1 MEIINQNTIFKYT
14 QVYDYLKN
22 IKFDEYISNKRDNI
36 HKQLY
41 ENSIN
46 KLIDEVN
53 NENTTCKIA
62 KSIRATIDLYNHY
75 MLSNIDVDT
84 LMEYTK
90 KSIDNPDIQSKYK
103 ILEFNRDNFKFIEY
117 KNKVWYYPSTIS
129 IIYTKS
135 FVIDKN
141 KKYTRL
147 KFGPF
152 YLGELW
158 NNNYIMNKDIT
169 KIISND
175 NISNYIIE
183 YVDYVNGYVILY
195 DKLNMTYLNIDLEY
209 IKNINKYEFGHT
221 YDEMFSTKR
230 NSNK

>member
-14 QVYDYLKN
+14 QVYDYLKS
-22 IKFDEYISNKRDNI
+22 IKFDEYISNKRDII

-53 NENTTCKIA
+53 NENTTYKIA
-62 KSIRATIDLYNHY
+62 KSIRATIDLYNYY
-75 MLSNIDVDT
+75 MISNIGTDK
-84 LMEYTK
+84 LIEYTME
-90 KSIDNPDIQSKYK
+90 SITNPDIQSKYK
-103 ILEFNRDNFKFIEY
+103 ILEFNKDNFKFIEY
-117 KNKVWYYPSTIS
+117 KNKVWYYPSIIN
-129 IIYTKS
+129 IIYTKA
-135 FVIDKN
+135 FVVDEYGN
-141 KKYTRL
+141 HVRL
-147 KFGPF
+147 KIGPL

-158 NNNYIMNKDIT
+158 NNNYIMNKDIN

-183 YVDYVNGYVILY
+183 YIDYVNGYVILY
-195 DKLNMTYLNIDLEY
+195 DKINMTYLNVDLEY

-221 YDEMFSTKR
+221 YDEIFSTKR
-230 NSNK
+230 NNK

>member
-14 QVYDYLKN
+14 QVYDYLKS
-22 IKFDEYISNKRDNI
+22 IKFDEYISDKRDII

-75 MLSNIDVDT
+75 MLSNIDTDK

-90 KSIDNPDIQSKYK
+90 ESITNPDIKSKYS
-103 ILEFNRDNFKFIEY
+103 ILDFNRDNFKFIEY
-117 KNKVWYYPSTIS
+117 KNKVWYYPSNIN
-129 IIYTKS
+129 IIYTKA
-135 FVIDKN
+135 FVVDEQGN
-141 KKYTRL
+141 LMRL
-147 KFGPF
+147 KIGPL

-158 NNNYIMNKDIT
+158 NNNYIINKDIN
-169 KIISND
+169 KIISN
-175 NISNYIIE
+175 NNNYIIE
-183 YVDYVNGYVILY
+183 YIDYVNGYVILY
-195 DKLNMTYLNIDLEY
+195 DKINMTYLNVDLEY
-209 IKNINKYEFGHT
+209 IKNINKNEFSHT
-221 YDEMFSTKR
+221 YDEMFSTK
-230 NSNK
+230 SNNK

>member
-14 QVYDYLKN
+14 QVYDYLKS
-22 IKFDEYISNKRDNI
+22 IKFDEYISDKRDII

-62 KSIRATIDLYNHY
+62 KSIRATIDLYNYY
-75 MLSNIDVDT
+75 MISNIDTDK

-90 KSIDNPDIQSKYK
+90 ESIINPDIKSKYS
-103 ILEFNRDNFKFIEY
+103 ILDFNRDNFKFIEY
-117 KNKVWYYPSTIS
+117 KNKVWYYPSNIN
-129 IIYTKS
+129 IIYTKA
-135 FVIDKN
+135 FVVDEQGN
-141 KKYTRL
+141 LMRL
-147 KFGPF
+147 KIGPL

-158 NNNYIMNKDIT
+158 NNNYIINKDIN
-169 KIISND
+169 KIISN
-175 NISNYIIE
+175 NNNYIIE
-183 YVDYVNGYVILY
+183 YIDYVNGYVILY
-195 DKLNMTYLNIDLEY
+195 DKINMTYLNVDLEY
-209 IKNINKYEFGHT
+209 IKNINKYEFSHT

-230 NSNK
+230 NNK

>member
-14 QVYDYLKN
+14 QVYDYLKS
-22 IKFDEYISNKRDNI
+22 IKFDEYISDKSDII

-75 MLSNIDVDT
+75 MLSNIDTDK

-90 KSIDNPDIQSKYK
+90 ESITNPDIKSKYS
-103 ILEFNRDNFKFIEY
+103 ILDFNRDNFKFIEY
-117 KNKVWYYPSTIS
+117 KNKVWYYPSNIN
-129 IIYTKS
+129 IIYTKA
-135 FVIDKN
+135 FVVDEQGN
-141 KKYTRL
+141 LMRL
-147 KFGPF
+147 KIGPL

-158 NNNYIMNKDIT
+158 NNNYIINKDIN
-169 KIISND
+169 KIISN
-175 NISNYIIE
+175 NNNYIIE
-183 YVDYVNGYVILY
+183 YIDYVNGYVILY
-195 DKLNMTYLNIDLEY
+195 DKINMTYLNVDLEY
-209 IKNINKYEFGHT
+209 IKNINKYEFSHT

-230 NSNK
+230 NTK

>member
-14 QVYDYLKN
+14 QVYDYLKS
-22 IKFDEYISNKRDNI
+22 IKFDEYISDKRDII

-75 MLSNIDVDT
+75 MISNIDVDK
-84 LMEYTK
+84 LIEYTK
-90 KSIDNPDIQSKYK
+90 ESITNPDIQSKYK
-103 ILEFNRDNFKFIEY
+103 ILEFNKDNFKFIEY
-117 KNKVWYYPSTIS
+117 KNKVWYYPSNIN
-129 IIYTKS
+129 IIYTKA
-135 FVIDKN
+135 FVVDEQGN
-141 KKYTRL
+141 LMRL
-147 KFGPF
+147 KIGPL

-158 NNNYIMNKDIT
+158 NNNYIINKDIN
-169 KIISND
+169 KIISN
-175 NISNYIIE
+175 NNNYIIE
-183 YVDYVNGYVILY
+183 YIDYVNGYVILY
-195 DKLNMTYLNIDLEY
+195 DKINMTYLNVDLEY
-209 IKNINKYEFGHT
+209 IKNINKYEFSHT

-230 NSNK
+230 NNK

>member
-14 QVYDYLKN
+14 QVYDYLKS
-22 IKFDEYISNKRDNI
+22 IKFDEYISDKRDII

-75 MLSNIDVDT
+75 MLSNIDTDK

-90 KSIDNPDIQSKYK
+90 ESITNPDIKSKYS
-103 ILEFNRDNFKFIEY
+103 ILDFNRDNFKFIEY
-117 KNKVWYYPSTIS
+117 KNKVWYYPSNIN
-129 IIYTKS
+129 IIYTKA
-135 FVIDKN
+135 FVVDEQGN
-141 KKYTRL
+141 LMRL
-147 KFGPF
+147 KIGPL

-158 NNNYIMNKDIT
+158 NNNYIINKDIN
-169 KIISND
+169 KIVSN
-175 NISNYIIE
+175 NNNYIIE
-183 YVDYVNGYVILY
+183 YIDYVNGYVILY
-195 DKLNMTYLNIDLEY
+195 DKINMTYLNVDLEY
-209 IKNINKYEFGHT
+209 IKNINKYEFSHT

-230 NSNK
+230 NTK

>member
-14 QVYDYLKN
+14 QVYDYLKS
-22 IKFDEYISNKRDNI
+22 IKFDEYISDKRDII

-62 KSIRATIDLYNHY
+62 KSIRATIDLYNYY
-75 MLSNIDVDT
+75 MISNIGTDK
-84 LMEYTK
+84 LIEYTT
-90 KSIDNPDIQSKYK
+90 KSITNPDIQSKYK
-103 ILEFNRDNFKFIEY
+103 ILEFNKDNFKFIEY
-117 KNKVWYYPSTIS
+117 KNKVWYYPSNIN

-135 FVIDKN
+135 FVVDEQGN
-141 KKYTRL
+141 LMRL
-147 KFGPF
+147 KIGPL

-158 NNNYIMNKDIT
+158 NNNYIINKDIN
-169 KIISND
+169 KIILN
-175 NISNYIIE
+175 NNYIIE
-183 YVDYVNGYVILY
+183 YIDYVNGYVILY
-195 DKLNMTYLNIDLEY
+195 DKINMTYLNVDLEY
-209 IKNINKYEFGHT
+209 IKNINKYEFVHT

-230 NSNK
+230 NNK

>member
-14 QVYDYLKN
+14 QVYDYLKS
-22 IKFDEYISNKRDNI
+22 IKFDEYISDKRDII

-75 MLSNIDVDT
+75 MLSNIDTDK

-90 KSIDNPDIQSKYK
+90 ESITNPDIKSKYS
-103 ILEFNRDNFKFIEY
+103 ILDFNRDNFKFIEY
-117 KNKVWYYPSTIS
+117 KNKVWYYPSNIN
-129 IIYTKS
+129 IIYTKA
-135 FVIDKN
+135 FVVDEQGN
-141 KKYTRL
+141 LMRL
-147 KFGPF
+147 KIGPL

-158 NNNYIMNKDIT
+158 SNNYIINKDIN
-169 KIISND
+169 KIISN
-175 NISNYIIE
+175 NNNYIIE
-183 YVDYVNGYVILY
+183 YIDYVNGYVILY
-195 DKLNMTYLNIDLEY
+195 DKINMTYLNVDLEY
-209 IKNINKYEFGHT
+209 IKNINKYEFSHT

-230 NSNK
+230 NTK

>member
-14 QVYDYLKN
+14 QVYDYLKS
-22 IKFDEYISNKRDNI
+22 IKFDEYISDKRDII

-62 KSIRATIDLYNHY
+62 KSIRATIDLYNYY
-75 MLSNIDVDT
+75 MISNIDTDK

-90 KSIDNPDIQSKYK
+90 DSIINPDIKSKYS
-103 ILEFNRDNFKFIEY
+103 ILDFNRDNFKFIEY
-117 KNKVWYYPSTIS
+117 KNKVWYYPSNIN
-129 IIYTKS
+129 IIYTKA
-135 FVIDKN
+135 FVVDEQGN
-141 KKYTRL
+141 LMRL
-147 KFGPF
+147 KIGPL

-158 NNNYIMNKDIT
+158 NNNYIINKDIN
-169 KIISND
+169 KIISN
-175 NISNYIIE
+175 NNNYIIE
-183 YVDYVNGYVILY
+183 YIDYVNGYVILY
-195 DKLNMTYLNIDLEY
+195 DKINMTYLNVDLEY
-209 IKNINKYEFGHT
+209 IKNINKYEYSHT

-230 NSNK
+230 NNK

>member
-14 QVYDYLKN
+14 QVYDYLKS
-22 IKFDEYISNKRDNI
+22 IKFDEYISDKRDII

-75 MLSNIDVDT
+75 MISNIDVDK
-84 LMEYTK
+84 LIEYTK
-90 KSIDNPDIQSKYK
+90 ESITNPDIQSKYK
-103 ILEFNRDNFKFIEY
+103 ILEFNKDNFKFIEY
-117 KNKVWYYPSTIS
+117 KNKVWYYPSNIN
-129 IIYTKS
+129 IIYTKA
-135 FVIDKN
+135 FVVDEQGN
-141 KKYTRL
+141 LMRL
-147 KFGPF
+147 KIGPL

-158 NNNYIMNKDIT
+158 NNNYIINKDIN
-169 KIISND
+169 KIISN
-175 NISNYIIE
+175 NNNYIIE
-183 YVDYVNGYVILY
+183 YIDYVNGYVILY
-195 DKLNMTYLNIDLEY
+195 DKINMTYLNVDIEY
-209 IKNINKYEFGHT
+209 IKNINKYEFSHT

-230 NSNK
+230 NNK

>member
-14 QVYDYLKN
+14 QVYDYLKS
-22 IKFDEYISNKRDNI
+22 IKFDEYISDKRDII

-75 MLSNIDVDT
+75 MLSNIDTDK

-90 KSIDNPDIQSKYK
+90 ESITNPDIKSKYS
-103 ILEFNRDNFKFIEY
+103 ILDFNRDNFKFIEY
-117 KNKVWYYPSTIS
+117 KNKVWYYPSNIN
-129 IIYTKS
+129 IIYTKA
-135 FVIDKN
+135 FVVDEQGN
-141 KKYTRL
+141 LMRL
-147 KFGPF
+147 KIGPL

-158 NNNYIMNKDIT
+158 NNNYIINKDIN
-169 KIISND
+169 KIISN
-175 NISNYIIE
+175 NNNYIIE
-183 YVDYVNGYVILY
+183 YIDYVNGYVILY
-195 DKLNMTYLNIDLEY
+195 DKINMTYLNVDLEY
-209 IKNINKYEFGHT
+209 IKNINKYEFSHT

-230 NSNK
+230 NTK